1 MITFTHLDTIESD
14 LGLLSSRDVI
24 ETPDETIVLIHLE
37 VFLINYLSSY
47 AHPSI
52 FKISIVPTLFLPTKS
67 CPISINIVKI
77 ISIIWH
83 LILDILSW
91 VNISLGHDLHL
102 EEAEV
107 LTDSELKEE
116 AYDNDDSDI

>member
-1 MITFTHLDTIESD
+1 M
-14 LGLLSSRDVI
+14 GLVWGGCRDVI
-24 ETPDETIVLIHLE
+24 EPPDETTVLIRLE
-37 VFLINYLSSY
+37 VFWINYLGSY

-52 FKISIVPTLFLPTKS
+52 FKIFIVPTLFLPTKS
-67 CPISINIVKI
+67 CPISINIVKT

-91 VNISLGHDLHL
+91 VNISLGYDLHL

-107 LTDSELKEE
+107 PSDSELKEE
-116 AYDNDDSDI
+116 AYDSVDSDI

>member
-1 MITFTHLDTIESD
+1 MFW
-14 LGLLSSRDVI
+14 
-24 ETPDETIVLIHLE
+24 
-37 VFLINYLSSY
+37 INYLSNY
-47 AHPSI
+47 GLPSI
-52 FKISIVPTLFLPTKS
+52 FWIFIIPTLFLATKS
-67 CPISINIVKI
+67 CLISINIVKT

-107 LTDSELKEE
+107 PTDSELKEE
-116 AYDNDDSDI
+116 AYDSDDSDI